1 MLRYVWDSPDIV
13 SSFAANLIPHC
24 RTRGFGHN
32 IRALGVVD
40 ERNRLIAGIVYH
52 NYDPGDEEN
61 DAIIEISGAAITP
74 RWLSRRTLQMMHA
87 YPFTICGCQM
97 VVQRIPADNERLFG
111 ILARLSYMLI
121 TVPRLFGR
129 KRDGVLAL
137 LTVEDWRG
145 NRYFHNR
152 PSGPLREA
160 A

>member
-1 MLRYVWDSPDIV
+1 MLRYVWDSPEIV

-24 RTRGFGHN
+24 HGRSFGQN

-40 ERNRLIAGIVYH
+40 ERNRLIAGMVYH
-52 NYDPGDEEN
+52 NYDP
-61 DAIIEISGAAITP
+61 DAGIIEISGAATTP
-74 RWLSRRTLQMMHA
+74 HWLSRRTLRLMHA
-87 YPFTICGCQM
+87 YPFVVCNCQM

-121 TVPRLFGR
+121 KVPRLFGR
-129 KRDGVLAL
+129 ERDGVLAL

-145 NRYFHNR
+145 NHHFHDR
-152 PSGPLREA
+152 TPRSLSEA